1 MLTRVLPKALPT
13 SASLHHRQPV
23 SECFS
28 VSIVL
33 RLLQIHFRLWSSNS
47 QVACR
52 KLFKK
57 PTTAGPTVLD
67 RQCWRQLGTKA
78 AKKSKIIKSKLWKV
92 QNSCLGP
99 RLSRFL
105 AFAND
110 KEIQGREF
118 PFRFLLEVPVW
129 NEVILGNSSR
139 SHRMA
144 SRKLQRYECISSCC
158 KATEVVWKML
168 DVLERSSGNGILR
181 QLEDES

>member
-105 AFAND
+105 AFANVRQKD
-110 KEIQGREF
+110 SRQRISFSVSTGSSSLKRGDSLKFKSQPSNGISKTVALWMHFVLLQG
-118 PFRFLLEVPVW
+118 
-129 NEVILGNSSR
+129 N
-139 SHRMA
+139 
-144 SRKLQRYECISSCC
+144 
-158 KATEVVWKML
+158 
-168 DVLERSSGNGILR
+168 RSSLNDARRVGTL
-181 QLEDES
+181 